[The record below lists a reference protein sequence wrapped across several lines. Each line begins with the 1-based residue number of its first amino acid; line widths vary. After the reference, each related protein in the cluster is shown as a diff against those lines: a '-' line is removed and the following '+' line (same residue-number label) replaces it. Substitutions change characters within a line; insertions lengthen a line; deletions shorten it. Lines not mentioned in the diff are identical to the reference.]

1 MTILKKLVTV
11 AALVVLVI
19 CIYSFLLGN
28 GVFAGKFENE
38 SIAWYILAKGIFCSL
53 SLYLSSRFIEAIESF
68 KSQK

>member
-1 MTILKKLVTV
+1 MAVLKKLVTI
-11 AALVVLVI
+11 AALVVLII

-53 SLYLSSRFIEAIESF
+53 SLYLSARIIEALESF
-68 KSQK
+68 KNQK

>member
-1 MTILKKLVTV
+1 MTILKKIVII
-11 AALVVLVI
+11 AAIVVLVL

-53 SLYLSSRFIEAIESF
+53 SLFLSSKIIEAIESL
-68 KSQK
+68 KNQK

>member
-1 MTILKKLVTV
+1 MFILKKLVI
-11 AALVVLVI
+11 AAAIVVFVI

-53 SLYLSSRFIEAIESF
+53 TLYLSFKIIEALESL
-68 KSQK
+68 KSHK